1 MDTSRK
7 ILIVSVFVTDV
18 QLFLITIF
26 HLTFEEGRY
35 FCFAPFFFMQV
46 CILSLMTQMNY
57 PTFWLSWH
65 LTQDTHS
72 LHYKEI
78 QKMYFHYKEIS
89 MYQNFCVQNSKKKIS
104 RTIFS
109 MQSFLYTWYHIQDH
123 WFVVN
128 LCLIIKFTM
137 QGDLWFNE
145 NTTFWLI
152 YSSNA

>member
-7 ILIVSVFVTDV
+7 VLIVSVYVTDV

-104 RTIFS
+104 RTLHAIVPLYLISYTRSLICRES
-109 MQSFLYTWYHIQDH
+109 MSNHQ
-123 WFVVN
+123 
-128 LCLIIKFTM
+128 
-137 QGDLWFNE
+137 
-145 NTTFWLI
+145 I
-152 YSSNA
+152 YNARRLVI